1 MASNQVN
8 INLSLQDQSNSIKN
22 RTDEVKNLNK
32 ELQKSQNLAT
42 GTKSGSRAAAASL
55 GAGENIEY
63 GRARGSMGSTGAS
76 GRDFANQ
83 AQGLGGLVRLYAT
96 YAANV
101 FAVSAAFSALSNAM
115 DTSNMVKGLDQLGA
129 ASGVAMGALAKQFTE
144 ASGGAISLRESMEA
158 TAKAISSGMTQK
170 QFLQLGDVAKK
181 ASQALGVNMSDA
193 VSRLTRG
200 ITKLEPELL
209 DELGLFTKVGKSSE
223 DYARS
228 VGKSVDSLT
237 DFEKRQAFANAV
249 LKEGIDKFNEIN
261 IPTNPY
267 DKLLA
272 SLKNI
277 AQTILEVLNK
287 AFVPLVDLLSASP
300 AALTAGIA
308 ALGSMI
314 VKQAIP
320 SIVNYRDELRKT
332 AELSRQVSSDKINT
346 AETMLAKNRADILAK
361 QDKAAD
367 DKAAVIDKLEAKL
380 KALSGGRI
388 RKDIAEILTPTRGIQ
403 DITEKEIQRIEAAGK
418 GLTKNKYIYDELAKA
433 IRAAKVAQD
442 DFNKKQAELK
452 AEADAPVGKTTA
464 LGRLQIGAEEQRKRS
479 ISNSIISNAADTA
492 SLVGFRAAFSEM
504 VDSLKTEKLGVVR
517 SVFTGITATATAA
530 TTRLMGFIGT
540 LGNIGMAIGVL
551 VGTFQALNYA
561 FGNNDKEVQK
571 FNKNLE
577 LGDDNT
583 RALTASYDKYKN
595 SLSTASVVAITTA
608 FQNLSDNLKETAAS
622 FKEATQQAN
631 GWDNA
636 VNSIKGLF
644 GQSLED
650 DFAKSLGK
658 QLSKGLNGILDPSM
672 QKDTRERLKSILNVG
687 ELTEDTIKQSLSSM
701 STSRLTAVGAE
712 IADVFEYASKA
723 GQKTSAVLAGVKD
736 GFVGLQKSYT
746 DLSNTLIQ
754 KDPLSV
760 FGKDLATQGFNFAE
774 ALKDPIANLAT
785 LRDLLTDISKIKL
798 LAPESQAIIMQ
809 NRDAY
814 IALINTAKSYETQLS
829 ESQAKIEKLNS
840 AQRNLAGYGLAFNPG
855 SRRLETPGSADS
867 PAVAKEKEA
876 SKEAKAKLD
885 ATRQE
890 MLVLGKS
897 FEAAAKASIV
907 KGFELVEGS
916 FTRKMA
922 ETVLGSQKNLL
933 DKLPQ
938 TAETAKLGAQIENQK
953 IDLQIKQLTE
963 TQRLIKEMELSR
975 LQSEKQF
982 IETRRD
988 AALALLKDDAS
999 ARAAESVKSDTRIS
1013 EIDRRMKLLSSTN
1026 ISNSI
1031 KAGDIEK
1038 SPEAL
1043 KAMQE
1048 QQGTMAQVGQLNEQK
1063 KMNLINAEIVKVQ
1076 SAFDQARKTFDSSL
1090 KDIGN
1095 ARKEETESL
1104 AFQTLS
1110 LEKQNEIV
1118 DKYVLQEDAVK
1129 RAINGLEI
1137 QKEIAVSTTVQL
1149 EAQERKWG
1157 EIAGIAAKGV
1167 ITAKEQFKVS
1177 DNQFNTAKGI
1187 TDAERERKNALAITL
1202 QTMGQISQTLETQVN
1217 LTRILNETENAL
1229 VDIQKEVLQN
1239 QLDLGTITTDNY
1251 REQLLTIN
1259 KMQTIKERDIKLEQL
1274 QNSLI
1279 ATRLDLAK
1287 QLLDPKNA
1295 GDIDSINAKAEAA
1308 SQAYLLEVE
1317 GVNKVY
1323 EAKQKTKTL
1332 DDYLTD
1338 RQLKYGDI
1346 LKNSFEGMADAVI
1359 EFTKTGKLNF
1369 KGMIDSFIEGLIRYE
1384 MQQQAIMMSAAFKPG
1399 FMNFIGSI
1407 FGNMGNTGSMTG
1419 TMAGP
1424 VASAK
1429 GSVYDTGL
1437 KTFAKGGMFTNSVV
1451 NQPTL
1456 FKFAQGTGLMGEA
1469 GPEAIMPLKR
1479 DSNGN
1484 LGVRAAGSGGN
1495 VDVVVNNYS
1504 TAQAETKE
1512 TVDSRGNRKIEVVIG
1527 DMTAGEISRNGSASQ
1542 KAIRGTFGLQ
1552 PQLIRR

>member
-8 INLSLQDQSNSIKN
+8 INLNLQDQSNSIKN

-228 VGKSVDSLT
+228 IGKSVDSLT

-249 LKEGIDKFNEIN
+249 LKEGIDKFNEID

-332 AELSRQVSSDKINT
+332 AEISKQVSTEKIST
-346 AETMLAKNRADILAK
+346 AESMLSKRRADILKK
-361 QDKAAD
+361 QDDAANAKAE
-367 DKAAVIDKLEAKL
+367 VIDKLEAKL
-380 KALSGGRI
+380 KTLSGGRI
-388 RKDIAEILTPTRGIQ
+388 RKDIAEILTPTGGIK
-403 DITEKEIQRIEAAGK
+403 DITEKQIQQIEAAGK

-433 IRAAKVAQD
+433 IRAAKVAED
-442 DFNKKQAELK
+442 EYLITAAKLK
-452 AEADAPVGKTTA
+452 REENAPVGKATA

-479 ISNSIISNAADTA
+479 ASSTIISNAADTA
-492 SLVGFRAAFSEM
+492 SLVGFRAAFTEM
-504 VDSLKTEKLGVVR
+504 LDSLKTQKLGAVR
-517 SVFTGITATATAA
+517 SVFTGVTATVTAA

-551 VGTFQALNYA
+551 VGTFQALSYV

-571 FNKNLE
+571 FNNNLE
-577 LGDDNT
+577 LGNENAKALSNT
-583 RALTASYDKYKN
+583 YDKYKQ
-595 SLSTASVVAITTA
+595 SLSPAAVIALATS
-608 FQNLSDNLKETAAS
+608 FQNLSENLSVTVQS
-622 FKEATQQAN
+622 FKDAIEQSSKF
-631 GWDNA
+631 DRI

-644 GQSLED
+644 GQGLED
-650 DFAKSLGK
+650 DFAKSINK
-658 QLSKGLNGILDPSM
+658 QIIQGLKGIVDPSV
-672 QKDTRERLKSILNVG
+672 KKEAETKLRELLNVN
-687 ELTEDTIKQSLSSM
+687 EVTENNLKEA
-701 STSRLTAVGAE
+701 TSGMGTSQLARVGRD
-712 IADVFEYASKA
+712 IAKVFEQASIA
-723 GQKTSAVLAGVKD
+723 GQKTAGVLTSVKD
-736 GFVGLQKSYT
+736 GFKALETSYA
-746 DLSNTLIQ
+746 DLSNSLMQ
-754 KDPLSV
+754 KDPLSN
-760 FGKDLATQGFNFAE
+760 FGKDLTSQGFKLAE
-774 ALKDPIANLAT
+774 AFKDPIANLST
-785 LRDLLTDISKIKL
+785 LQDLLTDVSKIKL
-798 LAPESQAIIMQ
+798 LSPDSQKIIME

-814 IALINTAKSYETQLS
+814 IALINNAKFYEQQIAVS
-829 ESQAKIEKLNS
+829 EKNI
-840 AQRNLAGYGLAFNPG
+840 
-855 SRRLETPGSADS
+855 ADIRKQ
-867 PAVAKEKEA
+867 VGKDNTGQVGRDVIAKENANIKS
-876 SKEAKAKLD
+876 SKTKLD
-885 ATRQE
+885 ETRTQ
-890 MLVLGKS
+890 MTDLSKVFKD
-897 FEAAAKASIV
+897 AAETSIR
-907 KGFELVEGS
+907 KGFELIEGG
-916 FTRKMA
+916 FTREMA
-922 ETVLGSQKNLL
+922 KASLSSQKSLL

-938 TAETAKLGAQIENQK
+938 TSETARLGAKLENQK
-953 IDLQIKQLTE
+953 IELDIQQITE
-963 TQRLIKEMELSR
+963 TQRLIKEMELLRLSGERIALERSR
-975 LQSEKQF
+975 DEILKTETSGTVRQAAIDNPRLKEIAEREKILQSK
-982 IETRRD
+982 
-988 AALALLKDDAS
+988 
-999 ARAAESVKSDTRIS
+999 
-1013 EIDRRMKLLSSTN
+1013 N
-1026 ISNSI
+1026 ISADI
-1031 KAGDIEK
+1031 KAGKLER
-1038 SPEAL
+1038 SPDTL

-1048 QQGTMAQVGQLNEQK
+1048 QKGALSKVTQLRQQQVMNTIAGEVTGLQSGFDAAKKKLDNDLKDIITSKEAELRGAEFSAKTLEAQQAIVNKYVEQEDAIKRALGSLDSVKESASAQLIVLEAQRVK
-1063 KMNLINAEIVKVQ
+1063 FDDVANLAAKAVVTAEKQVTASNNQ
-1076 SAFDQARKTFDSSL
+1076 FDAAKNTADAERARKTL
-1090 KDIGN
+1090 
-1095 ARKEETESL
+1095 L
-1104 AFQTLS
+1104 AV
-1110 LEKQNEIV
+1110 N
-1118 DKYVLQEDAVK
+1118 
-1129 RAINGLEI
+1129 
-1137 QKEIAVSTTVQL
+1137 
-1149 EAQERKWG
+1149 
-1157 EIAGIAAKGV
+1157 
-1167 ITAKEQFKVS
+1167 
-1177 DNQFNTAKGI
+1177 
-1187 TDAERERKNALAITL
+1187 L

-1217 LTRILNETENAL
+1217 LTRIRNETENAL

-1259 KMQTIKERDIKLEQL
+1259 KMQTMKERDIKLEQL

-1346 LKNSFEGMADAVI
+1346 LKNSFEGMTDAI
-1359 EFTKTGKLNF
+1359 IDFTKTGKLNF
-1369 KGMIDSFIEGLIRYE
+1369 KAMIDSFIEGLIRYE
-1384 MQQQAIMMSAAFKPG
+1384 MQQQSMMLYKAFRPG
-1399 FMNFIGSI
+1399 LMDFVGSI

-1451 NQPTL
+1451 SSPTL

-1479 DSNGN
+1479 DNNGN
-1484 LGVRAAGSGGN
+1484 LGVRAASSAPT
-1495 VDVVVNNYS
+1495 VDVVVNNFG
-1504 TAQAETKE
+1504 TEKAETRE
-1512 TVDSRGNRKIEVVIG
+1512 TVDSRGNRKIEVIIG
-1527 DMTAGEISRNGSASQ
+1527 DMTASEITRNGSSSQ

>member
-8 INLSLQDQSNSIKN
+8 INLNLQDQSNSVKN
-22 RTDEVKNLNK
+22 RTDSIKNLNK
-32 ELQKSQNLAT
+32 ELQKSQDLAT
-42 GTKSGSRAAAASL
+42 GTKSGSRAAAASF

-228 VGKSVDSLT
+228 IGKSVDSLT

-320 SIVNYRDELRKT
+320 SIVNYRAELRKT
-332 AELSRQVSSDKINT
+332 AELSKQVSDEKIST
-346 AETMLAKNRADILAK
+346 AETMLSKRRADILAK
-361 QDKAAD
+361 QDAAANAKAE
-367 DKAAVIDKLEAKL
+367 VIDKLEAKL
-380 KALSGGRI
+380 KTLSGGRI
-388 RKDIAEILTPTRGIQ
+388 RKDIAEILTPTGGIK
-403 DITEKEIQRIEAAGK
+403 DITEKQIQQIEAAGK
-418 GLTKNKYIYDELAKA
+418 GLTRNKYIYDELADA
-433 IRAAKVAQD
+433 IRKAKKAEDEYLVTAAK
-442 DFNKKQAELK
+442 LK
-452 AEADAPVGKTTA
+452 RDENAPVAKSSA

-479 ISNSIISNAADTA
+479 ASSSIISNAADTA
-492 SLVGFRAAFSEM
+492 SLVGFRAAFGEM

-517 SVFTGITATATAA
+517 SLFTGVTATVTAA

-551 VGTFQALNYA
+551 VGTFQALNYV
-561 FGNNDKEVQK
+561 FGNNDKQVQK
-571 FNKNLE
+571 FNKSIE
-577 LGDDNT
+577 LGDDNV

-595 SLSTASVVAITTA
+595 SLSTASVIAMATS
-608 FQNLSDNLKETAAS
+608 FQNLSENLKETAES
-622 FKEATQQAN
+622 FKQATQEAN
-631 GWDNA
+631 NFDIG
-636 VNSIKGLF
+636 VNGIKSIF

-672 QKDTRERLKSILNVG
+672 QKDTRERLKSILNVS

-701 STSRLTAVGAE
+701 STAKLTAVGLK

-723 GQKTSAVLAGVKD
+723 GQKTSATLAGIKD
-736 GFVGLQKSYT
+736 GFTALDKSYT

-754 KDPLSV
+754 KDALAV
-760 FGKDLATQGFNFAE
+760 FGKDLAMQGFNFAE

-785 LRDLLTDISKIKL
+785 LRDLITDISKIKL

-814 IALINTAKSYETQLS
+814 IALINTAKTY
-829 ESQAKIEKLNS
+829 ESQLTESQNKIEQLKAVQSRFNR
-840 AQRNLAGYGLAFNPG
+840 QRSFEGLAMG
-855 SRRLETPGSADS
+855 DS
-867 PAVAKEKEA
+867 PAVRKEKETSA
-876 SKEAKAKLD
+876 EAKTKLD
-885 ATRQE
+885 ETRQE
-890 MLVLGKS
+890 MLALAKS
-897 FEAAAKASIV
+897 FEAAAQSSLK

-922 ETVLGSQKNLL
+922 EAVLSSQKNLL

-938 TAETAKLGAQIENQK
+938 TGETAKLGARIENQK
-953 IDLQIKQLTE
+953 IDLQISQITE
-963 TQRLIKEMELSR
+963 TQRLIKEMELTR

-982 IETRRD
+982 LVTQRD
-988 AALALLKDDAS
+988 QSLAALGEDRS
-999 ARAAESVKSDTRIS
+999 ARAAVSAKADTRIS
-1013 EIDRRMKLLSSTN
+1013 EIDSRVKLLSSTN
-1026 ISNSI
+1026 ISKSI
-1031 KAGDIEK
+1031 KAGEIER
-1038 SPEAL
+1038 SPESL

-1048 QQGTMAQVGQLNEQK
+1048 QQGTLAQVGQLNEQK
-1063 KMNLINAEIVKVQ
+1063 KMNLINAEIVAVQ

-1095 ARKEETESL
+1095 LRKEETESL
-1104 AFQTLS
+1104 AFQTLT
-1110 LEKQNEIV
+1110 LQKQDEIIG
-1118 DKYVLQEDAVK
+1118 KYVDQEDAIK
-1129 RAINGLEI
+1129 RAIHSLEI
-1137 QKEIAVSTTVQL
+1137 QKEIAVSTTVQI
-1149 EAQERKWG
+1149 EAQRREGWDK
-1157 EIAGIAAKGV
+1157 IAAAAANGLA
-1167 ITAKEQFKVS
+1167 TAKEQFKVS
-1177 DNQFNTAKGI
+1177 DNQFNTTKGI
-1187 TDAERERKNALAITL
+1187 TDQERIRKNELAISL
-1202 QTMGQISQTLETQVN
+1202 QTMDQVIQSLESQVN
-1217 LTRILNETENAL
+1217 LTRIRNETENAL
-1229 VDIQKEVLQN
+1229 VGIEKEVLQT
-1239 QLDLGTITTDNY
+1239 QLDLGVITADNY
-1251 REQLLTIN
+1251 RAQVIALDSLQRT
-1259 KMQTIKERDIKLEQL
+1259 KERDIKLQQL
-1274 QNSLI
+1274 QNSLL
-1279 ATRLDLAK
+1279 ATQLDLAK
-1287 QLLDPKNA
+1287 QALDPKNA
-1295 GDIDSINAKAEAA
+1295 GDIDSINAKREAA
-1308 SQAYLLEVE
+1308 TYAYLAEVD
-1317 GVNKVY
+1317 GVNRVY
-1323 EAKQKTKTL
+1323 EAQKKSRALTEN
-1332 DDYLTD
+1332 LTD
-1338 RQLKYGDI
+1338 RQLAYGEI
-1346 LKNSFEGMADAVI
+1346 FKKSFEGMADAVI

-1369 KGMIDSFIEGLIRYE
+1369 KGMIDSMIEGLIRYE
-1384 MQQQAIMMSAAFKPG
+1384 IQQQAMLAYSAARPG
-1399 FMNFIGSI
+1399 LMNFVASI
-1407 FGNMGNTGSMTG
+1407 FASPIGVGASPDGAMS
-1419 TMAGP
+1419 GP
-1424 VASAK
+1424 GWSVQAK
-1429 GSVYDTGL
+1429 GGVYDAGL
-1437 KTFAKGGMFTNSVV
+1437 QTFAKGGMFTNSVV
-1451 NQPTL
+1451 DQPTL
-1456 FKFAQGTGLMGEA
+1456 FKFAKGTGLMGEA

-1479 DSNGN
+1479 DSKGN
-1484 LGVRAAGSGGN
+1484 LGVRADGGGGN

-1527 DMTAGEISRNGSASQ
+1527 DMTAGEITRNGSASQ

>member
-8 INLSLQDQSNSIKN
+8 INLNLQDQSNSVKN
-22 RTDEVKNLNK
+22 RTDDVKNLNK
-32 ELQKSQNLAT
+32 ELQKSQKLAT
-42 GTKSGSRAAAASL
+42 GTKTGSKAAAASL
-55 GAGENIEY
+55 SPGENIEY
-63 GRARGSMGSTGAS
+63 GRARGSMGATGAS

-158 TAKAISSGMTQK
+158 TAKAMSSGMTQK

-320 SIVNYRDELRKT
+320 SIVNYRAELRKT
-332 AELSRQVSSDKINT
+332 AEISKQVSDEKIST
-346 AETMLAKNRADILAK
+346 AETMLSKRRADILAK
-361 QDKAAD
+361 QDAAANAKAE
-367 DKAAVIDKLEAKL
+367 VIDKLEAKL
-380 KALSGGRI
+380 KVLSGGRI
-388 RKDIAEILTPTRGIQ
+388 RKDIAEILTPTGGIQ
-403 DITEKEIQRIEAAGK
+403 SITEKQIKQIEAAGK
-418 GLTKNKYIYDELAKA
+418 GLTKNKYIYDELADA
-433 IRAAKVAQD
+433 IRKAKKAEDDYLVTAAKLRKEE
-442 DFNKKQAELK
+442 NE
-452 AEADAPVGKTTA
+452 PVGRTSA

-479 ISNSIISNAADTA
+479 ASSSIISNAADTA
-492 SLVGFRAAFSEM
+492 SLVGFRAAFGEM
-504 VDSLKTEKLGVVR
+504 IDSLKTEKLGAVR
-517 SVFTGITATATAA
+517 SLFTGVTATVTAA

-551 VGTFQALNYA
+551 VGTFQALNYV
-561 FGNNDKEVQK
+561 FGNNDKQVQK
-571 FNKNLE
+571 FNKTIE
-577 LGDDNT
+577 LGDDNV
-583 RALTASYDKYKN
+583 RALTASHDKYKN
-595 SLSTASVVAITTA
+595 SLSTASVIAMATS
-608 FQNLSDNLKETAAS
+608 FQNLSENLKETAES
-622 FKEATQQAN
+622 FKQAN
-631 GWDNA
+631 QEANNFDIG
-636 VNSIKGLF
+636 VNGIKSIF

-658 QLSKGLNGILDPSM
+658 QVSKGLNGILDPSM
-672 QKDTRERLKSILNVG
+672 QKDTRERLKSILNIN
-687 ELTEDTIKQSLSSM
+687 ELTDDTIKQSLSSM
-701 STSRLTAVGAE
+701 STAKLTAVGLK

-723 GQKTSAVLAGVKD
+723 GQKTSATLAGIKD
-736 GFVGLQKSYT
+736 GFTALDKSYT

-754 KDPLSV
+754 KDALAV

-785 LRDLLTDISKIKL
+785 LRDLITDISKIKL

-814 IALINTAKSYETQLS
+814 IALINTAKTY
-829 ESQAKIEKLNS
+829 ESQLTESQNKIEQLKAVQSRFNR
-840 AQRNLAGYGLAFNPG
+840 QRSFEGLAMG
-855 SRRLETPGSADS
+855 DS
-867 PAVAKEKEA
+867 PAVTKEREVSA
-876 SKEAKAKLD
+876 EAKTKLD

-890 MLVLGKS
+890 MLALAKS
-897 FEAAAKASIV
+897 FEVAAQNSLK

-922 ETVLGSQKNLL
+922 ESVLASQKNLL

-938 TAETAKLGAQIENQK
+938 TAETAKLGARIENQK
-953 IDLQIKQLTE
+953 IDLQISQITE

-999 ARAAESVKSDTRIS
+999 TRAKESAKSDVRIS
-1013 EIDRRMKLLSSTN
+1013 EIDSRMAIVSSTN
-1026 ISNSI
+1026 ISKSI
-1031 KAGDIEK
+1031 KAGDIQR
-1038 SPEAL
+1038 SPESM

-1048 QQGTMAQVGQLNEQK
+1048 QQGTMAQVAQLQDQK
-1063 KMNLINAEIVKVQ
+1063 KSNILAAEVTGVQ
-1076 SAFDQARKTFDSSL
+1076 LTYDKTKKTVEDILKNVTATKEEEMKSQVFRNSSL
-1090 KDIGN
+1090 ADQQAIIE
-1095 ARKEETESL
+1095 AYIE
-1104 AFQTLS
+1104 
-1110 LEKQNEIV
+1110 
-1118 DKYVLQEDAVK
+1118 QEDSLKRGLNTLDSYKELAVTLVVEK
-1129 RAINGLEI
+1129 KAEQEKWWEI
-1137 QKEIAVSTTVQL
+1137 YDIALRTEENTRRQLQTADNLFVTTTKTATAERTRENTLAVS
-1149 EAQERKWG
+1149 
-1157 EIAGIAAKGV
+1157 
-1167 ITAKEQFKVS
+1167 
-1177 DNQFNTAKGI
+1177 
-1187 TDAERERKNALAITL
+1187 L
-1202 QTMGQISQTLETQVN
+1202 QTMDQIIQSLESQVN
-1217 LTRILNETENAL
+1217 LTRIRNETENTL

-1239 QLDLGTITTDNY
+1239 QLDLGVITADNY

-1259 KMQTIKERDIKLEQL
+1259 RIQTMKERDIKLQQL
-1274 QNSLI
+1274 QNNLL
-1279 ATRLDLAK
+1279 ATQLDLAK
-1287 QLLDPKNA
+1287 QALDPKNS
-1295 GDIDSINAKAEAA
+1295 GNIDSINAKREAA
-1308 SQAYLLEVE
+1308 TYAYLAEVE
-1317 GVNKVY
+1317 GINKVY
-1323 EAKQKTKTL
+1323 EAKQKTKSL

-1384 MQQQAIMMSAAFKPG
+1384 MQQQAIMMSQAFKPG

-1451 NQPTL
+1451 NEPTL
-1456 FKFAQGTGLMGEA
+1456 FKFAKGTGLMGEA

-1484 LGVRAAGSGGN
+1484 LGVRAAGGGGN

>member
-8 INLSLQDQSNSIKN
+8 INLNLQDQSNSIKN

-55 GAGENIEY
+55 GAGQNIEY

-228 VGKSVDSLT
+228 IGKSVDSLT

-249 LKEGIDKFNEIN
+249 LKEGIDKFNEID

-332 AELSRQVSSDKINT
+332 AEFSRSVTKEKIGT

-361 QDKAAD
+361 QDAAAQQKAD
-367 DKAAVIDKLEAKL
+367 LIDQLERKL
-380 KALSGGRI
+380 KTLTGGRI
-388 RKDIAEILTPTRGIQ
+388 RKDVAEILTPTRGIQ
-403 DITEKEIQRIEAAGK
+403 DITEKEIQRIDAAGK
-418 GLTKNKYIYDELAKA
+418 SLKNNVNVYSELAVA
-433 IRAAKVAQD
+433 IRAAQKAQID
-442 DFNKKQAELK
+442 YEKTAADLK
-452 AEADAPVGKTTA
+452 RQETAPVGKATA
-464 LGRLQIGAEEQRKRS
+464 LGRLQSGAEEQRKRS
-479 ISNSIISNAADTA
+479 ASSTIVSNAADTA
-492 SLVGFRAAFSEM
+492 SLLGFRAAFTEM
-504 VDSLKTEKLGVVR
+504 LDSLKTQKLGAVR
-517 SVFTGITATATAA
+517 SVFTGVTATVTAA
-530 TTRLMGFIGT
+530 TTRIMGFIGT

-551 VGTFQALNYA
+551 VGVFQALSYA

-571 FNKNLE
+571 FNNNLE
-577 LGDDNT
+577 LGNENAKALSNT
-583 RALTASYDKYKN
+583 YDKYKQ
-595 SLSTASVVAITTA
+595 SLSPAAVIALATS
-608 FQNLSDNLKETAAS
+608 FQNLSENLSVTVES
-622 FKEATQQAN
+622 FKDAIEQSSKF
-631 GWDNA
+631 DRI

-644 GQSLED
+644 GQGLED
-650 DFAKSLGK
+650 DFAKSINK
-658 QLSKGLNGILDPSM
+658 QIIQGLKGIVDPSV
-672 QKDTRERLKSILNVG
+672 KKEAETKLRELLNVN
-687 ELTEDTIKQSLSSM
+687 EITENNLKEA
-701 STSRLTAVGAE
+701 TSGMGTSQLAKVGKD
-712 IADVFEYASKA
+712 IAKVFEQASIA
-723 GQKTSAVLAGVKD
+723 GQKTAGVLTSVKD
-736 GFVGLQKSYT
+736 GFKALETSYA
-746 DLSNTLIQ
+746 DLSNSLMQ
-754 KDPLSV
+754 KDPLSN
-760 FGKDLATQGFNFAE
+760 FGKDLASQGFKLAE
-774 ALKDPIANLAT
+774 AFKDPIANLST
-785 LRDLLTDISKIKL
+785 LQDLLTDVSKIKL
-798 LAPESQAIIMQ
+798 LSPDSQKIIME

-814 IALINTAKSYETQLS
+814 VALINNAKFYEQQIAIS
-829 ESQAKIEKLNS
+829 EKNIADIRKQVGKDNTGQVGKDVIAKENANIKSSKEKLDQTRTQMTDIS
-840 AQRNLAGYGLAFNPG
+840 AVFKNAA
-855 SRRLETPGSADS
+855 ETSIRKGF
-867 PAVAKEKEA
+867 EIIEGGF
-876 SKEAKAKLD
+876 
-885 ATRQE
+885 TRE
-890 MLVLGKS
+890 M
-897 FEAAAKASIV
+897 AKAS
-907 KGFELVEGS
+907 LS
-916 FTRKMA
+916 
-922 ETVLGSQKNLL
+922 SQASLL
-933 DKLPQ
+933 DKLPK
-938 TAETAKLGAQIENQK
+938 TVETARLGAKLENQK
-953 IDLQIKQLTE
+953 IELDIQQITE
-963 TQRLIKEMELSR
+963 TQRLIKEMELLR
-975 LQSEKQF
+975 LSGE
-982 IETRRD
+982 R
-988 AALALLKDDAS
+988 LALERSRDEILKTETNGRIRQEAIDNP
-999 ARAAESVKSDTRIS
+999 RLKQIS
-1013 EIDRRMKLLSSTN
+1013 EREKILQSTN
-1026 ISNSI
+1026 ISADI
-1031 KAGDIEK
+1031 KAGKIERTEESK
-1038 SPEAL
+1038 

-1048 QQGTMAQVGQLNEQK
+1048 QQGALSKVTQLRQQQVMNTIAGEITGLQSGFDAAK
-1063 KMNLINAEIVKVQ
+1063 KKLDN
-1076 SAFDQARKTFDSSL
+1076 DL
-1090 KDIGN
+1090 KDIITS
-1095 ARKEETESL
+1095 KEAELSGAEFS
-1104 AFQTLS
+1104 AKTL
-1110 LEKQNEIV
+1110 EAQGAIV
-1118 DKYVLQEDAVK
+1118 NKYVEQEDAIK
-1129 RAINGLEI
+1129 RALGSLDSVRESASAQLI
-1137 QKEIAVSTTVQL
+1137 VL
-1149 EAQERKWG
+1149 EAQRVKFYDV
-1157 EIAGIAAKGV
+1157 ADLAAKAV
-1167 ITAKEQFKVS
+1167 VTAEKQVTAS
-1177 DNQFNTAKGI
+1177 NNQFDAAKNT
-1187 TDAERERKNALAITL
+1187 TDAERARKTLLAVNL

-1217 LTRILNETENAL
+1217 LTRILNETESAL
-1229 VDIQKEVLQN
+1229 VGIEKEILQT
-1239 QLDLGTITTDNY
+1239 QLDLGVITADNY
-1251 REQLLTIN
+1251 REQVIAID
-1259 KMQTIKERDIKLEQL
+1259 KMQRTKERDIKLEQL
-1274 QNSLI
+1274 QNNLI

-1295 GDIDSINAKAEAA
+1295 GDIASINAKAEAA
-1308 SQAYLLEVE
+1308 SQAYLLEVD
-1317 GVNKVY
+1317 GVNRVY
-1323 EAKQKTKTL
+1323 EAQKKSKGLTE
-1332 DDYLTD
+1332 DLTD
-1338 RQLKYGDI
+1338 RQLAYGEVF
-1346 LKNSFEGMADAVI
+1346 KKSFDGMADAVI

-1369 KGMIDSFIEGLIRYE
+1369 KGMIDSMIEGLIRYE
-1384 MQQQAIMMSAAFKPG
+1384 MEQQARLAYAAFRPG
-1399 FMNFIGSI
+1399 LMNLVGSV
-1407 FGNMGNTGSMTG
+1407 FGNVGNTGSMTG

-1484 LGVRAAGSGGN
+1484 LGVRSGNNGGN

-1527 DMTAGEISRNGSASQ
+1527 DMTAGEITRNGSASQ

>member
-8 INLSLQDQSNSIKN
+8 INLNLQDQSNSIKN

-42 GTKSGSRAAAASL
+42 GTKSGSKAAAASL

-63 GRARGSMGSTGAS
+63 GRARGSMGSTGAG

-115 DTSNMVKGLDQLGA
+115 DTTNMVKGLDQLGA

-332 AELSRQVSSDKINT
+332 AEFSQKVTSDKINT

-361 QDKAAD
+361 QDAAAQQKAD
-367 DKAAVIDKLEAKL
+367 LIDQLERKL
-380 KALSGGRI
+380 KTLTGGRI
-388 RKDIAEILTPTRGIQ
+388 RKDIGEILTPTRGIQ
-403 DITEKEIQRIEAAGK
+403 DITEKEIQRIDAAGK
-418 GLTKNKYIYDELAKA
+418 SLKNNVNVYSELALA
-433 IRAAKVAQD
+433 IRAAQKAQID
-442 DFNKKQAELK
+442 YEKTASKLKQE
-452 AEADAPVGKTTA
+452 ENAPVGRFTS
-464 LGRLQIGAEEQRKRS
+464 LGRLQAGAEEQRKRS
-479 ISNSIISNAADTA
+479 ASSTIISNAADTA
-492 SLVGFRAAFSEM
+492 SLVGFRAAFGEM
-504 VDSLKTEKLGVVR
+504 LDSLKTEKLGAVR
-517 SVFTGITATATAA
+517 SIFTGITATATAA
-530 TTRLMGFIGT
+530 ATRIMGFVGT

-561 FGNNDKEVQK
+561 FGNNDKDVQK

-577 LGDDNT
+577 LADDNT
-583 RALTASYDKYKN
+583 RALVASHDKYKN
-595 SLSTASVVAITTA
+595 SLSTASVIAMATS
-608 FQNLSDNLKETAAS
+608 FQNLSENLKDTAAS

-631 GWDNA
+631 GWDTA

-658 QLSKGLNGILDPSM
+658 QLSKGLKGILDPSM
-672 QKDTRERLKSILNVG
+672 QKDTRERLKNILNVN

-701 STSRLTAVGAE
+701 STSKLTAVGAE
-712 IADVFEYASKA
+712 IAGVFEYASKA
-723 GQKTSAVLAGVKD
+723 GQKTSAVLAAVKD
-736 GFVGLQKSYT
+736 GFVGLEKSYT
-746 DLSNTLIQ
+746 ELSNTLIQ

-760 FGKDLATQGFNFAE
+760 FGKDLAAQGFNFAE

-785 LRDLLTDISKIKL
+785 LRDLITDISKIKL
-798 LAPESQAIIMQ
+798 LGPESQAIIMQ
-809 NRDAY
+809 NREAY
-814 IALINTAKSYETQLS
+814 IALINTAKTYETQLT
-829 ESQAKIEKLNS
+829 ESQNKIEELKAVQS
-840 AQRNLAGYGLAFNPG
+840 RFNRQTSFQG
-855 SRRLETPGSADS
+855 QLTMGDS
-867 PAVAKEKEA
+867 PAVTKEKEK
-876 SKEAKAKLD
+876 SKEAKTNLD

-890 MLVLGKS
+890 MLNLGKS

-988 AALALLKDDAS
+988 AALAALGDDKS
-999 ARAAESVKSDTRIS
+999 LRAAESVKSDKRIS
-1013 EIDRRMKLLSSTN
+1013 EIDSRMKLLSSTN
-1026 ISNSI
+1026 ISKSI
-1031 KAGDIEK
+1031 KAGDIER

-1048 QQGTMAQVGQLNEQK
+1048 QQGTLAQVGQLNEQK
-1063 KMNLINAEIVKVQ
+1063 KMNLINAEIVGVQ
-1076 SAFDQARKTFDSSL
+1076 AAFDQARKTFDSSL

-1095 ARKEETESL
+1095 VRKEETESL
-1104 AFQTLS
+1104 TFQTLT
-1110 LEKQNEIV
+1110 LEKQNEII

-1129 RAINGLEI
+1129 RAINSLEI
-1137 QKEIAVSTTVQL
+1137 QKEIAVATTVEI
-1149 EAQERKWG
+1149 EAQNRGWDN
-1157 EIAGIAAKGV
+1157 IAGVAAKSLK
-1167 ITAKEQFKVS
+1167 TAQEQFKVS
-1177 DNQFNTAKGI
+1177 DNQFITAKGI
-1187 TDAERERKNALAITL
+1187 TDAERERKNALAINL
-1202 QTMGQISQTLETQVN
+1202 QTMGQMSQTLETQVN
-1217 LTRILNETENAL
+1217 LTRILNETESAL
-1229 VDIQKEVLQN
+1229 VGIEKEILQT
-1239 QLDLGTITTDNY
+1239 QFDLGVITADNY
-1251 REQLLTIN
+1251 REQVIAID
-1259 KMQTIKERDIKLEQL
+1259 KMQRTKERDIKLEQL
-1274 QNSLI
+1274 QNSHI

-1308 SQAYLLEVE
+1308 SQAYLLEVD
-1317 GVNKVY
+1317 GVNRVY
-1323 EAKQKTKTL
+1323 EAQKKSKGLTE
-1332 DDYLTD
+1332 DLTD
-1338 RQLKYGDI
+1338 RQLAYGEVF
-1346 LKNSFEGMADAVI
+1346 KKSFDGMADAVI

-1369 KGMIDSFIEGLIRYE
+1369 KGMIDSMIEGLIRYE
-1384 MQQQAIMMSAAFKPG
+1384 MEQQARLAYAAFRPG
-1399 FMNFIGSI
+1399 LMNLVGSI
-1407 FGNMGNTGSMTG
+1407 FGNVGNTGSMTG

-1479 DSNGN
+1479 DSQGN
-1484 LGVRAAGSGGN
+1484 LGVRAGGSGGN

-1527 DMTAGEISRNGSASQ
+1527 DMTAGEITRNGSASQ